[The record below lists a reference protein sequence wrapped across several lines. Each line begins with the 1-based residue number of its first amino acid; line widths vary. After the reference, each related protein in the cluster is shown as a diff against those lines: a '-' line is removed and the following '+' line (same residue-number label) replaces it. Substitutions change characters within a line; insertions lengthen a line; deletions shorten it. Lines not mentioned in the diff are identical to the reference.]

1 MRLPKPA
8 AFLSFRKL
16 SNELP
21 ADCTDERRFFENDFA
36 TFASIFQVCGILLN
50 LRVNFMLHQL
60 TISELTAKL
69 ARREVSARDAMQS
82 CLDQIARVDGE
93 IHAFISHDATDA
105 LAQADAVDKS
115 IASGVTLSQKPLL
128 GVPIAV
134 KDVLAV
140 KGQPLNCGSKILGKF
155 ISPYDATV
163 IEKLK
168 SAGAVVFGRLNMD
181 EFAMGSSTEN
191 SAFGLT
197 RNPWDPTRIPGGS
210 SGGSAAA
217 VAADECLASLGTDT
231 GGSIRQPAALCG
243 CVGLKPTYGRVS
255 RYGLVAFASSLDQI
269 GPFTKDIRDSAILLQ
284 ALSGVDPR
292 DSTSVPQPVPNYAAS
307 LTGDIKGLKI
317 GLAKEYMI
325 GGLDSEVKASVDAAV
340 KRLEKLGAE
349 IVEVSLPH
357 TDYAVATYYII
368 ATAEASANL
377 ARFDGVRYCAR
388 VEGND
393 LFEMYAKTRGAGFGP
408 EVKRRIILGTYVL
421 SSGYHDAYYLR
432 AQKVRTLIRNDF
444 LKAFEK
450 VDAIVTPTTPTA
462 AFKIGEKSG
471 DPLQMYLSDIFTISC
486 NLAGIC
492 GLSLPCG
499 FTGKSQPRLP
509 IGLQLLGKPFG
520 EETIFKI
527 GHAYEQS
534 TGWHTEKPVLKV

>member
-1 MRLPKPA
+1 M
-8 AFLSFRKL
+8 
-16 SNELP
+16 
-21 ADCTDERRFFENDFA
+21 
-36 TFASIFQVCGILLN
+36 LN
-50 LRVNFMLHQL
+50 QL
-60 TISELTAKL
+60 TISELAAKL
-69 ARREVSARDAMQS
+69 AGREVSAREAMQS
-82 CLDQIARVDGE
+82 CLNQIQRVDGK
-93 IHAFISHDATDA
+93 IHAFISHDAADA
-105 LAQADAVDKS
+105 LAQADAADKL
-115 IASGVTLSQKPLL
+115 IAQNSAEANRPLL

-168 SAGAVVFGRLNMD
+168 AAGAIIFGRLNMD

-191 SAFGLT
+191 SAFGIT
-197 RNPWDPTRIPGGS
+197 RNPWDTTRIPGGS

-217 VAADECLASLGTDT
+217 VSADECLAALGSDT

-269 GPFTKDIRDSAILLQ
+269 GTFTKDVRDAAAML
-284 ALSGVDPR
+284 GVIAGHDSR
-292 DSTSVPQPVPNYAAS
+292 DSTSVPQPVPDFSAA
-307 LTGDIKGLKI
+307 LTSDIHGLKL
-317 GLAKEYMI
+317 GLPKEYLV
-325 GGLDSEVKASVDAAV
+325 GGLDAEVKAAVDAAV
-340 KRLEKLGAE
+340 KQFEKLGAE
-349 IVEVSLPH
+349 IVEISLPH

-377 ARFDGVRYCAR
+377 ARFDGIRYGAR
-388 VEGND
+388 VDGSDPVE
-393 LFEMYAKTRGAGFGP
+393 LYSRTRGAGFGP

-421 SSGYHDAYYLR
+421 SSGYYDAYYLR

-462 AFKIGEKSG
+462 AFKIGEKSD

-492 GLSLPCG
+492 GISVPCG
-499 FTGKSQPRLP
+499 FTKSPKLP
-509 IGLQLLGKPFG
+509 IGLQLLGQPFG
-520 EETIFKI
+520 EETLLKI
-527 GHAYEQS
+527 AHAYEMNTS
-534 TGWHTEKPVLKV
+534 WHEQKPAM